1 MATAPDIKVIP
12 AVLFFYSF
20 SLSLLLWVQRKIVSK
35 LSTSISFL
43 RLKFWIFFDSDQR
56 EINLGQTQ
64 NAEGKEK
71 REIEIEIEIERG
83 RERERD
89 KGYEEN

>member
-56 EINLGQTQ
+56 EINLGQTK

-71 REIEIEIEIERG
+71 RE
-83 RERERD
+83 RERERERETDRD